1 MVLPLK
7 QRLLYF
13 FPTLFC
19 FCMPFGSPNDSRVL
33 SGIIIAW
40 VVVSLF
46 NIDRKQLTNGI
57 TNKNASLLFLFF
69 VITLISALFSKN
81 KANAG
86 FEIENKL
93 SFILLPYLLFCFD
106 IPIQLIKRCIVSFV
120 SGCFFASLLLII
132 RASYYS
138 FNGQSDYFFYTLF
151 SYFIHPSYFAMYLI
165 LAIVLV
171 VLFYR
176 KWFTNQKSI
185 VISSYFFVILF
196 GITIL
201 LCGSK
206 LGLIS
211 FVIIIPFLVLYQ
223 LKTFLNAAKIFLI
236 LFIIVI
242 LIVGSLKLFPNVF
255 ERLNSISTL
264 NTNQLDKNSVES
276 TAVRFLIWQEAIIL
290 IQNNFLLGTTVGD
303 ANDALYSAYKQN
315 GLTGAF
321 EHKLNA
327 HNQFMQTFIGLGL
340 IGFIS
345 LCLITVWQ
353 LIKAIKQKHFLLL
366 IFSLLIILN
375 FLVESMLQSMA
386 GTLFF
391 VFFYCI
397 FNLKNK
403 QQLLN
408 E

>member
-211 FVIIIPFLVLYQ
+211 LVIIIPILVLYQ

-353 LIKAIKQKHFLLL
+353 LIKATKQKHFLLF

>member
-7 QRLLYF
+7 QRLFYF

-46 NIDRKQLTNGI
+46 NIDRKQLKNGI

-211 FVIIIPFLVLYQ
+211 FVIIIPILVLYQ

-276 TAVRFLIWQEAIIL
+276 TAVRFLIWQEALIL

-353 LIKAIKQKHFLLL
+353 LIKATKQKHFLLF